1 MLQTQRKGL
10 VLHCMD
16 TSKPHEH
23 ACAQLK
29 GLFRV
34 QPTVLA
40 IYKLVGR
47 LTLFNTELSQKRY
60 WCGLRSQE
68 GGGRGILYLSLP
80 CHHQNGSCIK
90 MGSNERHLNVS
101 VIVRGKVTKTVST
114 GHTTFEEKG
123 VQSYGVGFVHTNR
136 TCFCSVTVLAV
147 YIYIYIYI
155 YISLQGLFL
164 FSLSS
169 GYINQQG
176 LFLFS
181 LSSGYIN
188 QQGLFLFSLS
198 SGYINQQGLFLF
210 RITVLYVCTHTH
222 THTPIGPIF
231 VQSYNVGKIYI
242 DWTKPIFVPRPVNR
256 RCFISELNCWLD

>member
-90 MGSNERHLNVS
+90 MGSNQSHFYVMF
-101 VIVRGKVTKTVST
+101 IVRNKFTKLQYPQT
-114 GHTTFEEKG
+114 TTFLKRKESRSGIEP
-123 VQSYGVGFVHTNR
+123 R
-136 TCFCSVTVLAV
+136 
-147 YIYIYIYI
+147 
-155 YISLQGLFL
+155 FL
-164 FSLSS
+164 
-169 GYINQQG
+169 
-176 LFLFS
+176 
-181 LSSGYIN
+181 
-188 QQGLFLFSLS
+188 
-198 SGYINQQGLFLF
+198 
-210 RITVLYVCTHTH
+210 C
-222 THTPIGPIF
+222 
-231 VQSYNVGKIYI
+231 
-242 DWTKPIFVPRPVNR
+242 
-256 RCFISELNCWLD
+256 